1 MGRTYFQGRDGTH
14 MKPIIGVT
22 PWEKSEPSRHYEL
35 GRGYCEKLLAC
46 GCVPLILPFAPAE
59 DAQRLLSLCD
69 GLLLSGGE
77 DIAPA
82 LYGEQTLPACGT
94 VSPERD
100 AFEWA
105 LLYEAERRALP
116 VLGICRGI
124 QILNAF
130 YGGTLVQD
138 IESQLSLP
146 KALHSPGHYGPAH
159 TVTPQPG
166 TRLAAVLGTEATAV
180 NSSHHQCVKTT
191 QLTVSAADPNGMIEA
206 VEMPGAR
213 FVLGVQ
219 WHPERMEDVR
229 LFAALAD
236 ACRKGRG

>member
-1 MGRTYFQGRDGTH
+1 

-22 PWEKSEPSRHYEL
+22 PWEKSEPSRRYEL

-59 DAQRLLSLCD
+59 DAAQLLSLCD

-77 DIAPA
+77 DIDPA
-82 LYGEQTLPACGT
+82 LYGEQTLPACGP

-105 LLYEAERRALP
+105 LLYEAEQRKLP
-116 VLGICRGI
+116 VLGICRGT

-146 KALHSPGHYGPAH
+146 KALHSPGDYSPAH
-159 TVTPQPG
+159 TVTPLPG
-166 TRLAAVLGTEATAV
+166 TRLAAVIGTEAIAV
-180 NSSHHQCVKTT
+180 NSSHHQCVKAT
-191 QLTVSAADPNGMIEA
+191 QLTVSATDPNGMIEA
-206 VEMPGAR
+206 IEMPGAR

-219 WHPERMEDVR
+219 WHPERMEDGR
-229 LFAALAD
+229 LFAALAE
-236 ACRKGRG
+236 ACGKGRG